1 MQVHRP
7 SYRSALAAIPLM
19 GAMAVHGAAPA
30 LAAGA
35 IDGKTAF
42 NNSCRTCHALDA
54 GDNRLGPSLHAIVGK
69 KAGTTEGY
77 QFSSAMKSA
86 GFEWSKEKLAAFIDN
101 PEAVVPGNNM
111 KPYAGVKEQSHKDAI
126 VDFLAGGA
134 K

>member
-1 MQVHRP
+1 MQVRGT
-7 SYRSALAAIPLM
+7 YRSALAVIPLI
-19 GAMAVHGAAPA
+19 GAMVVYGAAPG
-30 LAAGA
+30 LAAGE

-42 NNSCRTCHALDA
+42 NNSCRTCHALYA

-69 KAGTTEGY
+69 KAGTTEGN

-111 KPYAGVKEQSHKDAI
+111 KPYAGVKEQSHRDAI
-126 VDFLAGGA
+126 VDFLVGGA